1 MTTDEE
7 VGKAADGA
15 KGTTTRDEPRV
26 AAWEYR
32 MQWPLVAAA
41 VAFLV
46 AYTWHVLAPDMSS
59 GRALGVNALMW
70 AIWALFALDYVVRLA
85 LAQRKLRFVRRNVL
99 DLVVVVLPVF
109 RQLRLLRIVTVLTA
123 LNRAASGSVRRNV
136 GIYTGGSALLL
147 GYCAALAVLE
157 TERGAPGASIT
168 TFPNAL
174 WWTITTMTTVGYGDY
189 APVTARGKVIAA
201 GLMLG
206 GIALLGVVTA
216 SIASWFVEHIQGA
229 EESRKESRLQE
240 KAVLEELHAVR
251 AELAELRAT
260 LTDTRS
266 TDDAG
271 ATATHEHVGERSSQS
286 LE

>member
-1 MTTDEE
+1 
-7 VGKAADGA
+7 
-15 KGTTTRDEPRV
+15 
-26 AAWEYR
+26 

-41 VAFLV
+41 VVFLV
-46 AYTWHVLAPDMSS
+46 AYTWHVLAPDTSP
-59 GRALGVNALMW
+59 GRVLGVNALMW
-70 AIWALFALDYVVRLA
+70 AIWGLFALDYVVRLA

-99 DLVVVVLPVF
+99 DLVVVVLPIF
-109 RQLRLLRIVTVLTA
+109 RQLRLLRVVTVLTA

-157 TERGAPGASIT
+157 TERGVQGASIT

-189 APVTARGKVIAA
+189 APVTARGKIIAA

-229 EESRKESRLQE
+229 EESRKESQLQE
-240 KAVLEELHAVR
+240 RAILEELHTVR

-260 LTDTRS
+260 LTDTPS
-266 TDDAG
+266 TDDTG
-271 ATATHEHVGERSSQS
+271 GTATRERIGEQSSRSS
-286 LE
+286 E